1 MNIMKEAVETKFDW
15 NATNLVVYKT
25 DAMEAATDTQSVI
38 ESIAGDGAAT
48 TIVTVDHLEVSV
60 EMDDPDRPPSSTG
73 SVAC

>member
-1 MNIMKEAVETKFDW
+1 MSKDG
-15 NATNLVVYKT
+15 
-25 DAMEAATDTQSVI
+25 AMEAATDTQSVI
-38 ESIAGDGAAT
+38 ESIAGDAAAT

>member
-1 MNIMKEAVETKFDW
+1 M
-15 NATNLVVYKT
+15 YKT